1 MARKFSLA
9 YLTLP
14 GIDPMEQIRIA
25 GATGYDYVSL
35 RTIPMG
41 QPGEPQLVLEKDPQ
55 LFRAVRQQM
64 KSCGVKLLDV
74 ELVRI
79 REDLPADYRG
89 AFECA
94 AQLGAKH
101 VLSSVW
107 TKDRAFA
114 EERYADICDQAAAF
128 GLDVNV
134 EFPIVS
140 CMTTFDETVA
150 LKKKVGKPN
159 MKVFVDTLYGH
170 WDQLTPE
177 KIASIPQED
186 YGIIHLCDCPL
197 EVPGEIVTVVREG
210 REYCG
215 LGQAKLGDMLR
226 ALPEHPYSIELPNL
240 QNMERYGA
248 EGHAKR
254 CLETAK
260 ALFAREGL
268 L

>member
-9 YLTLP
+9 YLTLS

-55 LFRAVRQQM
+55 LFRAVRDRM
-64 KSCGVKLLDV
+64 ESCGVQLLDV

-79 REDLPADYRG
+79 REDLPGDYRG
-89 AFECA
+89 AFDCA
-94 AQLGAKH
+94 AQLGAGH

-107 TKDRAFA
+107 TKDRDFA
-114 EERYADICDQAAAF
+114 AERYADICDQAAEY
-128 GLDVNV
+128 GMDVNV

-140 CMTTFDETVA
+140 CMTTFEETVA
-150 LKKKVGKPN
+150 LVNRVGKPN
-159 MKVFVDTLYGH
+159 LKVFVDTLYGH
-170 WDQLTPE
+170 WDGLTAE
-177 KIASIPQED
+177 KIAAVPQEK
-186 YGIIHLCDCPL
+186 YGIIHLCDCPVD
-197 EVPGEIVTVVREG
+197 EGTDITQIVRQR

-215 LGQAKLGDMLR
+215 YGKANLPEMLK
-226 ALPEHPYSIELPNL
+226 ALPERLCSIELPNL
-240 QNMERYGA
+240 QNVERYGP
-248 EGHAKR
+248 EGHAR
-254 CLETAK
+254 HCLEAAK
-260 ALFAREGL
+260 ALFTREGL